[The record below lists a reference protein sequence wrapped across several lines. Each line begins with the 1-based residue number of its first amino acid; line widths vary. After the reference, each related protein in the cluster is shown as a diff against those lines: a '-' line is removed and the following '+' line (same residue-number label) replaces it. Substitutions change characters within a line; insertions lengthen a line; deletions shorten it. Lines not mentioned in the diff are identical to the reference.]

1 MLYIIEGDATNPQR
15 IDASAT
21 VYLPHCC
28 NDAGGWGSG
37 FVNAI
42 TDKWGTRPREMYKR
56 WFIGNKGEDI
66 KGELDCP
73 SVQFIW
79 QTRFVLGGVQFIHVP
94 SNNSPDYD
102 VVLVNMI
109 GQHNYGR
116 YSDSEFSNKGVPDKL
131 TRPPVRYAA
140 LAKSM
145 SALAEYIE
153 NKHMIE
159 GNESPCEIHCPKFG
173 SDLAGGDW
181 NVIQQM
187 IAEIWV
193 DRGIDVV
200 VYEWVK
206 K

>member
-1 MLYIIEGDATNPQR
+1 MLYIIEGDATNPRR

-42 TDKWGTRPREMYKR
+42 TAKWGQRPREMYKQWYAGKTSAEMVDLFR
-56 WFIGNKGEDI
+56 SDDLNDPHFI
-66 KGELDCP
+66 
-73 SVQFIW
+73 SHS
-79 QTRFVLGGVQFIHVP
+79 RFALGGKQLIRL
-94 SNNSPDYD
+94 PDNME
-102 VVLVNMI
+102 LVNMI

-116 YSDSEFSNKGVPDKL
+116 DSDLEISNKGTVEKL
-131 TRPPVRYAA
+131 VRPPVRYVA
-140 LAKSM
+140 LAKAMHSLM
-145 SALAEYIE
+145 DYIE
-153 NKHMIE
+153 NRHMIE
-159 GNESPCEIHCPKFG
+159 GSESPFEIHCPKFG

-181 NVIQQM
+181 NIIQQM

-193 DRGIDVV
+193 DRGADVV